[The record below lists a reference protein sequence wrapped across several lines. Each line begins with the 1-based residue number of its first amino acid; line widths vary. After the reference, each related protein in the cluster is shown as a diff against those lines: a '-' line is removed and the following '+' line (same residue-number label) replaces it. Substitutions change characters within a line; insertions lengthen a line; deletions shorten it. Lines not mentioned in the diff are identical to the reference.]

1 MRAGI
6 LRAVPPSARLGAG
19 WLRIFLVQFQ
29 KDFSHRLLV
38 NWPRLLRRNRPR
50 RLLVNGLEIF
60 LADDESHRADF
71 EAVAL
76 VQLDLAL
83 DPLGIDEGAVG
94 DKLGTGGIVD
104 RGGRAAEGI
113 L

>member
-1 MRAGI
+1 LRAGN
-6 LRAVPPSARLGAG
+6 LRAAIPPSARLGAG

-38 NWPRLLRRNRPR
+38 NRPR
-50 RLLVNGLEIF
+50 PLGRHRLGRLLVDGLEIF

-76 VQLDLAL
+76 VKLDLTL
-83 DPLGIDEGAVG
+83 DSLRIDEGAV
-94 DKLGTGGIVD
+94 
-104 RGGRAAEGI
+104 RAVAIANHELIIFG
-113 L
+113 

>member
-1 MRAGI
+1 LRAGI

-38 NWPRLLRRNRPR
+38 NWPGPFWRHRVG

-71 EAVAL
+71 EVVAL
-76 VQLDLAL
+76 VELDLAL
-83 DPLGIDEGAVG
+83 DPLGIDEGTIGALAITNHNLVI
-94 DKLGTGGIVD
+94 LG
-104 RGGRAAEGI
+104 
-113 L
+113 